1 MAFSRN
7 LSFTQ
12 RLILGFAAVLLPLML
27 GSGFDFWELGRLHD
41 AQLLTARSFKILDAS
56 AAFSQAMVDQ
66 ETGLRGYLL
75 SGNASFLEPMRAAQK
90 VRADSVESLSK
101 LLADNPEQTARFE
114 AALKAAR
121 DWESYAAKEIAS
133 VNAGTTDDARDR
145 EASGAGKAAMDRVR
159 AEIAGFQ
166 KVAREAFDTRLH
178 DEQNVLRTIELFS
191 TGGGVVLFLIAA
203 GVIFQMVRGVAH
215 PLVTLTDQT
224 TRLAE
229 GDLEADIP
237 GTARRDEVGR
247 LAQAIAQFKEA
258 VRRARA
264 LEAEQRKASE
274 AQMARAERV
283 GRLVSDFD
291 TAFRGEIEQLSRAA
305 QELNAVA
312 EAMRRT
318 AEQTNG
324 QVAAAVEGAERSS
337 ANVQTVA
344 AAAEVV
350 IWRVTSWI
358 EAAGEGA
365 ERSSA
370 NVQTVAAA
378 AEELAAS
385 IQEVTRQI
393 TTSAEVAG
401 RARAEAERTDE
412 AVRGLAEA
420 VQKIDSIV
428 ALISDIAGQ
437 TNLLALNATI
447 EAARAGD
454 AGKGFAVVA
463 SEVKQLA
470 TQTARATEDIAQQI
484 AAVRSVTESVVQ
496 AIRGIGATINE
507 VSGIAT
513 SVASAA
519 EEQAAATQ
527 EITRNIAEA
536 ARRTAEVSETIG
548 MVRTAANE
556 TGAAAQQVS
565 SSAHLLEDRT
575 SHLRHNVT
583 DFLNAVRA
591 A

>member
-1 MAFSRN
+1 VSTFFQN
-7 LSFTQ
+7 LSFTR
-12 RLILGFAAVLLPLML
+12 RLILGFTAVLLPLVL
-27 GSGFDFWELGRLHD
+27 GSGFDFWELGKLRD
-41 AQLLTARSFKILDAS
+41 AQELTARSFKILDAS

-66 ETGLRGYLL
+66 ETGLRGFLI

-90 VRADSVESLSK
+90 VRADSAQTLTA
-101 LLADNPEQTARFE
+101 LLASNPEQAGRFNS
-114 AALKAAR
+114 ALKAAEE
-121 DWESYAAKEIAS
+121 WEAYAAKEIAS
-133 VNAGTTDDARDR
+133 VNGGTTDEARDR

-166 KVAREAFDTRLH
+166 KVAREAFDSRLR
-178 DEQNVLRTIELFS
+178 DEAGVLRTIELFL
-191 TGGGVVLFLIAA
+191 TTGGVVLFLIAA
-203 GVIFQMVRGVAH
+203 GVIFYLVRDVAH
-215 PLVTLTDQT
+215 PLVSLTAQT
-224 TRLAE
+224 VRLAE
-229 GDLEADIP
+229 GDLEAAVP
-237 GTARRDEVGR
+237 ATGRRDEVGR

-258 VRRARA
+258 VRKGRE
-264 LEAEQRKASE
+264 LEAEQRKAAE
-274 AQMARAERV
+274 AQAARAAKV
-283 GRLVSDFD
+283 DQLVREFD
-291 TAFRGEIEQLSRAA
+291 ASFRSEIEQLNRAA

-312 EAMRRT
+312 GAMRQT
-318 AEQTNG
+318 AERTSG
-324 QVAAAVEGAERSS
+324 QVAAAV
-337 ANVQTVA
+337 
-344 AAAEVV
+344 
-350 IWRVTSWI
+350 
-358 EAAGEGA
+358 EGA

-385 IQEVTRQI
+385 IQEVTRSI
-393 TTSAEVAG
+393 TTSAEVAS
-401 RARAEAERTDE
+401 RARTEAERTDE

-470 TQTARATEDIAQQI
+470 TQTARATEDIAKQI
-484 AAVRSVTESVVQ
+484 AAVRTVTETVVQ

-507 VSGIAT
+507 VSSIAT

-548 MVRTAANE
+548 MVRSGASE

-565 SSAHLLEDRT
+565 ASANQLGERTDHLHRE
-575 SHLRHNVT
+575 VT
-583 DFLNAVRA
+583 GFLNAVRA

>member
-1 MAFSRN
+1 MAFLRN

-12 RLILGFAAVLLPLML
+12 RLILGFAAVLLPLVL

-75 SGNASFLEPMRAAQK
+75 SGNASFLEPMRAGQK
-90 VRADSVESLSK
+90 VRADSAETLSK

-114 AALKAAR
+114 AALKAAQ

-145 EASGAGKAAMDRVR
+145 EAAGAGKAAMDRVR

-178 DEQNVLRTIELFS
+178 DEENILRTIEIFS
-191 TGGGVVLFLIAA
+191 IGGGVVLFLIAA
-203 GVIFQMVRGVAH
+203 GVIFYMVRGVAH
-215 PLVTLTDQT
+215 PLVTLTGQT

-237 GTARRDEVGR
+237 GTERRDEVGR

-291 TAFRGEIEQLSRAA
+291 AAFRGEVEQLSRAV

-324 QVAAAVEGAERSS
+324 QVAAAV
-337 ANVQTVA
+337 
-344 AAAEVV
+344 
-350 IWRVTSWI
+350 
-358 EAAGEGA
+358 EGA

-536 ARRTAEVSETIG
+536 ARHTAEVSETIG
-548 MVRTAANE
+548 MVRNGANE
-556 TGAAAQQVS
+556 TGAAAQQVA
-565 SSAHLLEDRT
+565 SSAHVLEDRT
-575 SHLRHNVT
+575 THIRHNVT
-583 DFLNAVRA
+583 DFLDAVRA